1 MLIKYLINNTDR
13 IDTHLQTRKA
23 DQSEILDP
31 PEPKC
36 DRLYS
41 ACDSGVDT
49 LDDRIDTPPGDI
61 EILAIVYPDLEDA
74 LKEYFEDV
82 HDAIINNPEC
92 YQTQIDDSDLDDVIE
107 KVDAVLEPM
116 GEDLDHTNFMDRL
129 LVDTEEEASI
139 DWYRMDS
146 VAVQELQD
154 AREGLND
161 DYLANCPESEDFVED
176 AEELL
181 EEYAEDISDMGQDKF
196 VEWVSEFTIGGQE
209 TDNCIDKCLSDF
221 ASAVATATTLQV
233 LGIEVCAAVGA
244 ALALVSPIG
253 GAIVGA
259 GCVLAVDALYDKSRD
274 DAQDEASDCIMAC
287 LAAGKPYDNRGEKW
301 H

>member
-1 MLIKYLINNTDR
+1 MV
-13 IDTHLQTRKA
+13 
-23 DQSEILDP
+23 
-31 PEPKC
+31 
-36 DRLYS
+36 YS

-49 LDDRIDTPPGDI
+49 LDDRIDTPTNDAG
-61 EILAIVYPDLEDA
+61 ILAVVYPDLEDA

-82 HDAIINNPEC
+82 HDAVINNPEC
-92 YQTQIDDSDLDDVIE
+92 YQTQIEDSDLDDVIE
-107 KVDAVLEPM
+107 KVDALLEPM
-116 GEDLDHTNFMDRL
+116 GEDLDHTNFTDRL
-129 LVDTEEEASI
+129 LLDDEEAGI
-139 DWYRMDS
+139 DWTRMDS

-161 DYLANCPESEDFVED
+161 DYLANCPELEDFIED
-176 AEELL
+176 AEELQ

-196 VEWVSEFTIGGQE
+196 VEWVLEFTIGGQE

-233 LGIEVCAAVGA
+233 LGIEVCAAIGA
-244 ALALVSPIG
+244 AIGTGISPIG
-253 GAIVGA
+253 GALIGA
-259 GCVLAVDALYDKSRD
+259 GCILAVEAVYDKSRD

-287 LAAGKPYDNRGEKW
+287 LAAGKPYDNRDEKW